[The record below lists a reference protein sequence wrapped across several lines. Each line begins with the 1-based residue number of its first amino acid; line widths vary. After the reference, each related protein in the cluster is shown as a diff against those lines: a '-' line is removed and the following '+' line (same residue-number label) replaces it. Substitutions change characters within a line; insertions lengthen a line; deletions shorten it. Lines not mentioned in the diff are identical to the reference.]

1 MPPLTYTHYTHLNG
15 EVAHALGHAAEEA
28 VPHLGGQGVD
38 PLGPGRLQAHAEEE
52 EGAEGHNFHIS
63 LVLRRCRVSDG
74 TTNSDKGT
82 LSPEMKK
89 SKCTAETAT
98 NNHAC
103 IYITVHYVSFYFLQL
118 ISFIS

>member
-1 MPPLTYTHYTHLNG
+1 MNIFENLLLPPLTYIYLYLYLDG

-63 LVLRRCRVSDG
+63 LVLGRCRVSDG
-74 TTNSDKGT
+74 ITNSDKGT
-82 LSPEMKK
+82 LSPEMKMYCGDCDK
-89 SKCTAETAT
+89 
-98 NNHAC
+98 
-103 IYITVHYVSFYFLQL
+103 
-118 ISFIS
+118 